1 MKKNNHYKAMAIA
14 ALLGTVPLQLMAQKL
29 QVIKGEVDCGRTGYE
44 MPVTATFELK
54 NKGGRNNRGQAKT
67 RKPTTKNTV
76 KKYKYFDNLL

>member
-54 NKGGRNNRGQAKT
+54 NKGGRKMRINK
-67 RKPTTKNTV
+67 V
-76 KKYKYFDNLL
+76 KMSCGCKIGRAHV